1 MYICMLRLSEGG
13 RERQDHE
20 LDLDPQDLEKRT
32 GPLLL
37 SSRLGIPRG
46 GGGGGGGGGGP
57 IPVLQLGFVSLE
69 CRRLK
74 GVEYEP
80 RMTMK

>member
-1 MYICMLRLSEGG
+1 MLRLSEGG
-13 RERQDHE
+13 RERQDRE
-20 LDLDPQDLEKRT
+20 LDLDLRDLGKKT

-37 SSRLGIPRG
+37 SSRLGTPR
-46 GGGGGGGGGGP
+46 GGGGGP

-80 RMTMK
+80 RMTTK